1 MYKDVA
7 QNIEQFTIKF
17 PKTLVPIPSDYDY
30 SNGFIERYFVQKSN
44 DINGHVYEVNK
55 NVYAEH
61 FENPFWKTETLY
73 WRITGP
79 IDTTY
84 KSTGEVDDVGVKN
97 SNRAALNIA
106 SIKLKNIGLYL
117 PNLLQ
122 FYK

>member
-55 NVYAEH
+55 NNR
-61 FENPFWKTETLY
+61 ENY
-73 WRITGP
+73 QG
-79 IDTTY
+79 
-84 KSTGEVDDVGVKN
+84 S
-97 SNRAALNIA
+97 
-106 SIKLKNIGLYL
+106 
-117 PNLLQ
+117 
-122 FYK
+122 